1 MKLMR
6 KLLFFISPLYYMV
19 SIIRNLLYDLSLFK
33 STKFK
38 LPVIGIGNLASGGT
52 GKSPMIEYLIHL
64 LSNEFN
70 IATLSR
76 GYGRKTNTFKIANK
90 DSTHFDIGDE
100 PLQFYNK
107 HDKLIVSVD
116 NNRVNG
122 IRNLLQIANP
132 PNVILLDDSYQHR
145 KLIPGLSILL
155 SDYSNLY
162 YDDYILPF
170 GDLREPSSSS
180 NRADIVIVTK
190 CPNNLSSTKKLE
202 IKSRLQLK
210 ISQKLFFSS
219 INYSETV
226 SLKNKKV
233 DFKSFVT
240 QKFTLITG
248 LANSNHLVNYLSK
261 NKCDFSHLK
270 FKDHHNYKLKDLDT
284 IDSNANILT
293 TEKDYAKLIDKFP
306 ERNIYFL
313 PIKVEIESKQNFDK
327 IILNYCKN

>member
-6 KLLFFISPLYYMV
+6 KLLFFISPLYYIF
-19 SIIRNLLYDLSLFK
+19 SFIRNLLYDLSLFK
-33 STKFK
+33 STKFN
-38 LPVIGIGNLASGGT
+38 LPVIGIGNLAIGGT
-52 GKSPMIEYLIHL
+52 GKSPMIEYLINL

-76 GYGRKTNTFKIANK
+76 GYGRKSNTFKIATN

-107 HDKLIVSVD
+107 YDNLTVSVD

-190 CPNNLSSTKKLE
+190 CPNNLSNTKKLE

-210 ISQKLFFSS
+210 LSQKLFFSS

-226 SLKNKKV
+226 FIGNKKV
-233 DFKSFVT
+233 EFINFIT
-240 QKFTLITG
+240 QKFILVTG
-248 LANSNHLVNYLSK
+248 LANSNHLVNYLSE
-261 NKCDFSHLK
+261 NKCDFNHLK
-270 FKDHHNYKLKDLDT
+270 FKDHHNYKFKDLDT
-284 IDSNANILT
+284 IGSNENILT
-293 TEKDYAKLIDKFP
+293 TEKDYAKLVEIFP

-313 PIKVEIESKQNFDK
+313 PINVEVEPKQRFDK
-327 IILNYCKN
+327 MILNYCKN